1 MLYIGQILLA
11 DSKLGLYIKAK
22 EGILKILEIQGE
34 NAKRMNVCDFLRGNK
49 LEVRRKIFVK
59 TLDK

>member
-1 MLYIGQILLA
+1 MLYLGQILLA

-22 EGILKILEIQGE
+22 EGILKVLEIQGE

-59 TLDK
+59 H